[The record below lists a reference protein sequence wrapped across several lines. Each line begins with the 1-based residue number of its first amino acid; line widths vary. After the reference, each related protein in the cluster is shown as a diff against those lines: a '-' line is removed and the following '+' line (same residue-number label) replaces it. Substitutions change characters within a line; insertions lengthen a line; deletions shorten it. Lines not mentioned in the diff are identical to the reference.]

1 MDDII
6 KIVESLEKSGL
17 LIAGVTETVKREIK
31 KQEDAFLG
39 AMMAPMAAS
48 LTAPTASSLI
58 LPVASSVINTITGQ
72 GVIKAGKGQKSGSL
86 PLLLALHLMVKAM
99 TGQDIIKWIIWIKVF
114 CLAPFLN

>member
-6 KIVESLEKSGL
+6 NIVESLEKSGL

-31 KQEDAFLG
+31 KQEDAVLG

-48 LTAPTASSLI
+48 LTAPTATSLI
-58 LPVASSVINTITGQ
+58 LPVASSVINTITGK

-99 TGQDIIKWIIWIKVF
+99 TGRDMIKWIIWIKFV
-114 CLAPFLN
+114 CLATFLN